1 MTTVVTGAAGFLGR
15 SLLALL
21 AGRGETVIGI
31 DREPVPP
38 SPGLTVLRADL
49 AEPDEPVRAVLACA
63 DRVFHLA
70 ARPGVREAC
79 PPALRYRDNVRATEV
94 VLGTVPAAT
103 PVVFT
108 SSSSVYGGSAGGRP
122 SAESD
127 PPRPRGGYA
136 RSKAAAEARCRARL
150 AAGGRVAIARPFTV
164 AGPGQRPDMALSRWI
179 EAAAGGHPL
188 RIHGALSRTRDVTD
202 VAQVAEVLV
211 ALADREVCG
220 VVNVGTGA
228 GHTLA
233 AMVAAVESA
242 LDVPVRTAVVPSH
255 PDEVGDTLA
264 DPRRLERL
272 IGWVPETDLPG
283 LVARQ
288 AAAARTELLV

>member
-1 MTTVVTGAAGFLGR
+1 MATVVTGAAGFLGR
-15 SLLALL
+15 SLLELL
-21 AGRGETVIGI
+21 SDRGEAVVGI

-38 SPGLTVLRADL
+38 APGRTVLRADL
-49 AEPDEPVRAVLACA
+49 AEPDEAVRAALAGA

-79 PPALRYRDNVRATEV
+79 PPVLRYRDNVRATEV
-94 VLGTVPAAT
+94 VLETVPAAT
-103 PVVFT
+103 PLVFT

-127 PPRPRGGYA
+127 PLRPRGGYA
-136 RSKAAAEARCRARL
+136 YSKALAEARCRARL
-150 AAGGRVAIARPFTV
+150 AAGGRVMIARPFTV

-179 EAAAGGHPL
+179 EAATAGRPL
-188 RIHGALSRTRDVTD
+188 RIHGALTRTRDVTD
-202 VAQVAEVLV
+202 VAQVAEALV
-211 ALADREVCG
+211 ALADRGACG
-220 VVNVGTGA
+220 VVNVGTGT

-242 LDVPVRTAVVPSH
+242 LDVPVRVGLVPSH
-255 PDEVGDTLA
+255 PDEVADTLA
-264 DPRRLERL
+264 DARRLERL
-272 IGWVPETDLPG
+272 IGWAPETDLPG

-288 AAAARTELLV
+288 VAATRTELLV